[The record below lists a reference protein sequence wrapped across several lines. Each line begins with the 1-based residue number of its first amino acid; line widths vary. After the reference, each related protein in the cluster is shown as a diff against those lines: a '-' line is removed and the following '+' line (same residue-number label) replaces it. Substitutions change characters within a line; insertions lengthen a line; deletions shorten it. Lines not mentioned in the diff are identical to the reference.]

1 MKKTRASTVPFTS
14 SCFTSVSFRKE
25 TNMKSHQP
33 LVMYLVIS
41 FFCAPLANV
50 YCSAQER
57 GRMMVKRDLA
67 ESGFSII
74 LPSESSFDAELMKLG
89 WDNSAEARELKPF
102 SVILKNSSTR

>member
-57 GRMMVKRDLA
+57 GRMMVKR
-67 ESGFSII
+67 SGRIGVLYHPSVGI
-74 LPSESSFDAELMKLG
+74 LL
-89 WDNSAEARELKPF
+89 
-102 SVILKNSSTR
+102 